1 MKNGKM
7 QSLTKGGITDKRIW
21 MIQYR
26 GKKSTY
32 PRMKKISDLL
42 KFNFTIQRFTSHR
55 IRSRILMYSS
65 KSFIHFE
72 SHLIAFSS
80 IHCHT
85 SLQTNKYA
93 THLMFILVVVIV
105 AVIALL
111 GDDDCREK
119 LCKYPRSILSCI
131 HMLMILC
138 NRTKTYNMQIWCVV
152 WCFFSEI
159 LNVFTRAM
167 V

>member
-55 IRSRILMYSS
+55 IAFAAASWCIVQ
-65 KSFIHFE
+65 
-72 SHLIAFSS
+72 SHSS
-80 IHCHT
+80 ISNLISSHSVQSIATHHCK
-85 SLQTNKYA
+85 QTNMQHISCSSWLLLLLLLLPYWGMMIAGKNCVNIPEAFYHVYICWWFYA
-93 THLMFILVVVIV
+93 TGRKHTI
-105 AVIALL
+105 
-111 GDDDCREK
+111 
-119 LCKYPRSILSCI
+119 CKYDV
-131 HMLMILC
+131 LC
-138 NRTKTYNMQIWCVV
+138 GV
-152 WCFFSEI
+152 FF
-159 LNVFTRAM
+159 LKY
-167 V
+167 